1 VATTAYNKPLKFLL
15 NAVVCRLSCGHKYLF
30 AKAAMRVV
38 YVRVRQAD
46 FGKVFEAM
54 REWLDRKNCELEQFE
69 TAADDG
75 SIIIEAQ
82 FAEDDLAEL
91 FRREFQGSYGD

>member
-1 VATTAYNKPLKFLL
+1 MQ
-15 NAVVCRLSCGHKYLF
+15 VVS
-30 AKAAMRVV
+30 
-38 YVRVRQAD
+38 VRVSQAD
-46 FGKVFEAM
+46 FGNVFEAM

-69 TAADDG
+69 TAADGG
-75 SIIIEAQ
+75 SIIIIKAQ